1 MQCSKNQNSV
11 RKQDKSMSYKYFN
24 HCSLIKI
31 VQDHNKT
38 LMVSI
43 HLPVIGA
50 LVHFNNCVFVECSRY
65 EQQRPG
71 PPVPRG
77 EGGDPALPEPAP
89 RAAQES
95 PAAAAGTRALN
106 EPSRSFTVPGEGPY

>member
-1 MQCSKNQNSV
+1 
-11 RKQDKSMSYKYFN
+11 
-24 HCSLIKI
+24 
-31 VQDHNKT
+31 
-38 LMVSI
+38 MVSSQYTLTCDRSTCTLQYL
-43 HLPVIGA
+43 HR
-50 LVHFNNCVFVECSRY
+50 VFVQCSRY

-77 EGGDPALPEPAP
+77 EGGHPALPEPAP